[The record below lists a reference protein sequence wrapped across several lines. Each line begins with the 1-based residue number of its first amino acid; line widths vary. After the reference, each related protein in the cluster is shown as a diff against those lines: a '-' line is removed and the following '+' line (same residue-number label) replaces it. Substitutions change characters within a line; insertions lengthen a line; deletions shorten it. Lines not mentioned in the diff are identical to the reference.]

1 MPLIRRFGRP
11 GLVGL
16 AARTAVV
23 AGTATAVSGAMMGH
37 QQKKAQAEYEQEQYE
52 AAQQQAQLD
61 SAAQQ
66 AVAQAGP
73 PAAAPAGGD
82 LTAELQRLAT
92 LKQQGLLSD
101 EEFAA
106 AKARLLG

>member
-23 AGTATAVSGAMMGH
+23 AGTATAVSGAMVGH

-73 PAAAPAGGD
+73 PAGGD

-106 AKARLLG
+106 AKARLLS